1 MSSLLLITNNIRE
14 RQILKIAFEQLK
26 VEVIEA
32 NPDHASYI
40 QALQFKPDVVVIAF
54 PKYYQDHMNFCRN
67 ISNIREGSILIIGY
81 GYDFPVMEKKAIMES
96 GVKAYLSRPLKFS
109 HMMKIIEGHFNT
121 YAPEK
126 LTWKNTQ
133 KSDDQYSEKIFD
145 KDFLPTKKLDLLS
158 EKVESLMAFPFTVAQ
173 VLKLTNDPNSG
184 AGDLAKVIEADPVIA
199 ASILKMSNSVF
210 FASRSNR
217 KISSIKES
225 IVRIGFKETKHI
237 VMTMSVMNIL
247 SSDTE
252 SLGFVRKDF
261 WKHSLSVAI
270 FSDALGKQITGID
283 SSEIFLAG
291 LLHAFGIILYD
302 EFFSE
307 VFLRL
312 LKETSNKATSFHEV
326 EKEET
331 VITHLDVTKRL
342 FESWHLPPLIAQG
355 VYQAGKVPQILREN
369 AEKDRTAIS
378 TEDLY
383 GMIIHAADILAK
395 SCRHGGEC
403 DQFVSPMHSEIL
415 SILNKKTG
423 FNLDFFDKVKHE
435 IEMFSMFLKLK
446 EVPADPD
453 FDKLFT
459 QASPLMYVDNRET
472 FFPLQAYYYN
482 KGISPKVFF
491 DAEAIRDY
499 EDSFDILYYLC
510 DDKKDNQILNVLQS
524 IAKEK
529 GGAPL
534 IVFETNPEEEKAEAT
549 HFLDNSIDFRYVE
562 VLLKTVFEEMELVA
576 E

>member
-32 NPDHASYI
+32 EPDHASYI

-54 PKYYQDHMNFCRN
+54 PKYYHDHMNFCKN
-67 ISNIREGSILIIGY
+67 VSNIRNGNTLIIGY
-81 GYDFPVMEKKAIMES
+81 GYNFPVMEKKAIMES
-96 GVKAYLSRPLKFS
+96 GVQSYLSRPLKFS

-126 LTWKNTQ
+126 LTWKNQT
-133 KSDDQYSEKIFD
+133 KNDEQYVEKIFD
-145 KDFLPTKKLDLLS
+145 RDFLPTKKLDLLS

-247 SSDTE
+247 SSDME
-252 SLGFVRKDF
+252 SLGFNRKDF

-270 FSDALGKQITGID
+270 FSDALSKQITGVD

-302 EFFSE
+302 EFFPE

-312 LKETSNKATSFHEV
+312 LKETSTNATSFLDV
-326 EKEET
+326 QIDET

-342 FESWHLPPLIAQG
+342 FESWNLPPMISQG
-355 VYQAGKVPQILREN
+355 VYQSGKTKQLLREN
-369 AEKDRTAIS
+369 AEKERTEIS
-378 TEDLY
+378 TENIY
-383 GMIIHAADILAK
+383 GIIIYAADILAK

-403 DQFVSPMHSEIL
+403 DQFVSPLQKTLL
-415 SILNKKTG
+415 SIVNKKNG
-423 FNLDFFDKVKHE
+423 FFPDFFEKVNHE
-435 IEMFSMFLKLK
+435 LEMFSMFLKLK
-446 EVPADPD
+446 EVPQDPD
-453 FDKLFT
+453 FDKLLSLAKPVF
-459 QASPLMYVDNRET
+459 YIDDRES
-472 FFPLQAYYYN
+472 FFPILAYYYS
-482 KGISPKVFF
+482 KEISPKIFY
-491 DAEAIRDY
+491 DAEAIKDFDD
-499 EDSFDILYYLC
+499 EFDILFYLC
-510 DDKKDNQILNVLQS
+510 EDKKSDQTLNFLETV
-524 IAKEK
+524 AKEK
-529 GGAPL
+529 DNPP
-534 IVFETNPEEEKAEAT
+534 IVVFEESPTENKKENT
-549 HFLDNSIDFRYVE
+549 HFLDNNIDFRYVE
-562 VLLKTVFEEMELVA
+562 VLLKTLFQEMELSTT
-576 E
+576 